1 LRFGGASLREESHV
15 PILDELR
22 PSASPLR
29 RAEPNRR
36 TEPSPVRD
44 DLAVTSQEAR
54 PQQNLIGVDIG
65 STSVKAALVTSGQG
79 IVHVARRPTITHPVR
94 GGGAYHLPSEILAAV
109 ESAIAEC
116 ARVAGRSK
124 VARPAAIGIASMS
137 EAGVPVDRRNQPVGE
152 ILAWHDPRPQRQA
165 AFLER
170 QVGAARLFARTGL
183 RAEPKY
189 TLPKLLWLRE
199 QRAADF
205 SRLQRWAGVAELA
218 ALDLTGQLG
227 TNASLASRTLAFDVT
242 KRVWDAELLA
252 FASLKPEEMPR
263 VQPLGEAVGTLTPAA
278 AKRLGM
284 VTGTP
289 VAIGGHDH
297 LATAIGAGVATPGD
311 ALDSMGS
318 AEATLVVTS
327 RPVLDDEV
335 RRGGFSA
342 GCHAID
348 GLWYIV
354 GGLQSSGALV
364 EWFVRAFLGG
374 PGTGASTAT
383 AGAAAS
389 TGPSAAVA
397 RAAASTGTSAAVA
410 RAAASTALSS
420 AAANDGYVRFAEL
433 LSKAGSGPV
442 EPIVQPYL
450 RGRTAPHPD
459 STATLEFGGLREEH
473 GLPDMA
479 AAIIDGAAFHVR
491 WMLDELARVS
501 GISLERVRVAG
512 GGARNKRWLTAKA
525 ALGPGRLEVVRAE
538 ECGALG
544 AALVAGVAGGVYG
557 SIEEAL
563 ADASAVDRLTAP
575 ATVRARYDAAYL
587 DRWLPLVITRLRQNG
602 LF

>member
-1 LRFGGASLREESHV
+1 
-15 PILDELR
+15 
-22 PSASPLR
+22 
-29 RAEPNRR
+29 
-36 TEPSPVRD
+36 VRD
-44 DLAVTSQEAR
+44 DLAVTNPESGPSR
-54 PQQNLIGVDIG
+54 NLIGVDIG

-94 GGGAYHLPSEILAAV
+94 GGGAYHLPSEVLAAV

-116 ARVAGRSK
+116 ARTAGRSK
-124 VARPAAIGIASMS
+124 AARPAAIGIASMS
-137 EAGVPVDRRNQPVGE
+137 EAGVVVDRRSQPVGE
-152 ILAWHDPRPQRQA
+152 IMAWHDPRPQRQA

-170 QVGAARLFARTGL
+170 QVGAAGLFARTGL

-242 KRVWDAELLA
+242 KRVWDAELLG

-284 VTGTP
+284 LAGTP
-289 VAIGGHDH
+289 VAIAGHDH
-297 LATAIGAGVATPGD
+297 LATAIGAGVANPGD

-335 RRGGFSA
+335 RRGGFST

-364 EWFVRAFLGG
+364 EWFVRSFLGG
-374 PGTGASTAT
+374 PGRATTAPSSAAARAAT
-383 AGAAAS
+383 SAAAS
-389 TGPSAAVA
+389 AA
-397 RAAASTGTSAAVA
+397 T
-410 RAAASTALSS
+410 
-420 AAANDGYVRFAEL
+420 ANDGYVRFTEL

-501 GISLERVRVAG
+501 GISLERVRLAG

>member
-1 LRFGGASLREESHV
+1 
-15 PILDELR
+15 
-22 PSASPLR
+22 
-29 RAEPNRR
+29 
-36 TEPSPVRD
+36 VRHD
-44 DLAVTSQEAR
+44 CAVTTQEAGIGR
-54 PQQNLIGVDIG
+54 NLIGVDIG
-65 STSVKAALVTSGQG
+65 STSVKATLVTSGKG
-79 IVHVARRPTITHPVR
+79 IVHIARRPTITHPVR
-94 GGGAYHLPSEILAAV
+94 GGGAYHLPSELLGAV
-109 ESAIAEC
+109 KAAIAEC
-116 ARVAGRSK
+116 AAVAGKSK
-124 VARPAAIGIASMS
+124 AARPAAIGIASMS
-137 EAGVPVDRRNQPVGE
+137 EAGVPVDRRGQPVGE
-152 ILAWHDPRPQRQA
+152 ILAWHDPRPRRQA

-183 RAEPKY
+183 RADPKY

-205 SRLQRWAGVAELA
+205 SRLQRWAGVAEVA

-227 TNASLASRTLAFDVT
+227 TNASLASRTMAFDVT

-252 FASLKPEEMPR
+252 FASLKPDEMPL

-278 AKRLGM
+278 ATRLGLLA
-284 VTGTP
+284 GTP
-289 VAIGGHDH
+289 VAIAGHDH
-297 LATAIGAGVATPGD
+297 LATAIGAGVANPCE

-318 AEATLVVTS
+318 AEATLVVTGA
-327 RPVLDDEV
+327 PVLDDQV

-348 GLWYIV
+348 GLWYVV

-364 EWFVRAFLGG
+364 EWFVRAFLDG
-374 PGTGASTAT
+374 PGRETAT
-383 AGAAAS
+383 S
-389 TGPSAAVA
+389 KPAVA
-397 RAAASTGTSAAVA
+397 ANEGYA
-410 RAAASTALSS
+410 RF
-420 AAANDGYVRFAEL
+420 VEL
-433 LSKAGSGPV
+433 LAKAGSGPV
-442 EPIVQPYL
+442 EPVVQPYL

-459 STATLEFGGLREEH
+459 SEATLEFSGLREEH
-473 GLPDMA
+473 GLPVMA

-501 GISLERVRVAG
+501 GISLERVRLAG

-525 ALGPGRLEVVRAE
+525 ALGPGRLEAVRAE

-544 AALVAGVAGGVYG
+544 AALVAGIAGGVYG
-557 SIEEAL
+557 SIEAAL
-563 ADASAVDRLTAP
+563 ADASAVDRVTAP